1 MIFEEKYLSC
11 YILLT
16 DEILLPLIRQILSN
30 MCIVILCSPGCG
42 VISFEI
48 NLGFLTNEAVFST

>member
-16 DEILLPLIRQILSN
+16 DEILLPLIGEILSN